1 MSLLSKLIAYKG
13 PIKKLLKLVTY
24 EGGAFKDP
32 EGNAV
37 TPVGTQG
44 NTAGLRYA
52 FSTLT
57 AAADPTQGIIRLNN
71 ATQASATAMYIDNLD
86 NNGTDMSAFIDS
98 WVAGSKLIIRSNDNL
113 DASILIFTVGTV
125 TNSTGYRTV
134 VLSGGTGSSFADA
147 EQIAIQYYVAGA
159 NGTNGSNGTNGTN
172 GTNGIDGVDGVD
184 GKTIIYGTV
193 DPTTEGV
200 DGDTYI
206 KTVDSAPSVIYGPKT
221 AGVWPAG
228 VSVVGT
234 NGVDGAQGHKAGLRL
249 SFNNGTGTG
258 GPTAGQWKVN
268 SSTLVTPTPM
278 TTLRISDTD
287 LNGVDLQGL
296 YASWVIGDMLH
307 FKSADNA
314 DVTTL
319 SLRITTTP
327 SEQVGH
333 WQIGVEGVHGAIPS
347 NAEVCAIQH
356 APGPGIDPG
365 VQSVATFTS
374 LPDATTLTGETY
386 LVLDK
391 LLHYTSDGTYWIPQ
405 NRKFL
410 YDKQTSVV
418 KYIAPAA
425 TFITLTPSTAAA
437 GANTLLTSAGVHGL
451 TSAVAVGS
459 KVCVK
464 TGNGTVAAESFHT
477 ITAVA
482 VDTTGTTIQ
491 VGTPFANFG
500 SGTVTLYVANEQVTL
515 RTVAIHPLTPKS
527 SLEIFASWEFTQSGN
542 AKWTYVLLNTTEFSA
557 VNTTSG
563 TVDGI
568 ATRTFITNMGSLTS
582 QKGAVVASNSAGSG
596 TSSEVPASGTI
607 DTSVATT
614 LKFACKPAVANEYIA
629 QNFCQTEMSA

>member
-24 EGGAFKDP
+24 EGGEFKDP
-32 EGNAV
+32 DGNQV

-52 FSTLT
+52 FSTT
-57 AAADPTQGIIRLNN
+57 TDVADPGQGIIRLNN

-86 NNGTDMSAFIDS
+86 SNGTDMSAFIDS
-98 WVAGSKLIIRSNDNL
+98 WVSGSKLIIRANDNL
-113 DASILIFTVGTV
+113 DASVLIFTIGTL
-125 TNSTGYRTV
+125 TNSGGYRTV
-134 VLSGGTGSSFADA
+134 VLSSGTGSSFADA
-147 EQIAIQYYVAGA
+147 EQIAIQYYVSGA
-159 NGTNGSNGTNGTN
+159 NGSNGSNGTNGTN
-172 GTNGIDGVDGVD
+172 GTDGADGVDGVD
-184 GKTIIYGTV
+184 GKTIVYGTV

-206 KTVDSAPSVIYGPKT
+206 KSVDNAPSVIYGPKA

-228 VSVVGT
+228 ISVVGT
-234 NGVDGAQGHKAGLRL
+234 NGTNGDQGYKAGLRMT
-249 SFNNGTGTG
+249 FNSGTDTTDPG
-258 GPTAGQWKVN
+258 AGKFKFD
-268 SSTLVTPTPM
+268 SATLASI
-278 TTLRISDTD
+278 TTLRIDDVDLLSTD
-287 LNGVDLQGL
+287 LQTL
-296 YASWVIGDMLH
+296 YASWAIGDLIH
-307 FKSADNA
+307 VKSASNTDS
-314 DVTTL
+314 TTITV
-319 SLRITTTP
+319 RINGTP
-327 SEQVGH
+327 AEGVGF
-333 WQIGVEGVHGAIPS
+333 WSIPVEGVHGAIPS

-391 LLHYTSDGTYWIPQ
+391 LLHYTSDGTYWLPQ

-410 YDKQTSVV
+410 YDKQTSIV

-451 TSAVAVGS
+451 TGAIAVGA

-477 ITAVA
+477 ITAIA
-482 VDTTGTTIQ
+482 ADTTGTTIQ
-491 VGTPFANFG
+491 VGTPFASFG
-500 SGTVTLYVANEQVTL
+500 AGAVTLYVANEQVVL
-515 RTVAIHPLTPKS
+515 RTVPIHALTPTS
-527 SLEIFASWEFTQSGN
+527 SLEIFSSWEFTQSTN
-542 AKWTYVLLNTTEFSA
+542 AKWTYVLLETTEFSA
-557 VNTTSG
+557 VNTASG
-563 TVDGI
+563 TSDGV
-568 ATRTFITNMGSLTS
+568 ATRTFITNMGAIDV
-582 QKGAVVASNSAGSG
+582 QKGAVVASNSTGTG
-596 TSSEVPASGTI
+596 TSSEVPASGEV
-607 DTSVATT
+607 DTSSATT